1 MLSAVKSAAE
11 RGRWAEAWLALEPLL
26 ADPITRGS
34 FDVLVTAHLLAL
46 RLALDTR
53 RAWTIR
59 GLRRDHAAR
68 RATWSL
74 AICELLRT
82 GRAFD
87 ALALATR
94 ADLPAPRDAE
104 ETIGAHLATA
114 RVRSHFRDFERAH
127 EELAASEAIDA
138 RDARIALERAWTL
151 QDEDRRADALAVCRA
166 ARAAAPDEPRLAE
179 QECWLLDDAG
189 HDDTLAVLAERAV
202 SMQSPQITAMLAERR
217 FERGELDAAES
228 AAQRVLAQRPL
239 GRRLHHGMHH
249 LLVRIARAR
258 GDDAGALQHARAGGR
273 GLRTWTER
281 LAAGAHGPRVTLP
294 VPFVRQDHVTCSP
307 ATMAS
312 LLAFHGQV
320 VPQAAIAARITYD
333 GTPDHGEL
341 RWADEQG
348 FAIRFFEFDA
358 SAARRL
364 IDLGQPFAISMRSEN
379 SGHRVA
385 LCGYDAALDTFLLR
399 DPGSSFVRE
408 VDAKWLTSVTADKGG
423 LCALIAPRDVLERVP
438 QDVTPRADAC
448 VELVRLRHDLA
459 ERRLHDAARR
469 AAAIEHVTE
478 GTVRWEARFALAN
491 EHRDRRAA
499 TRLFA
504 ERLDASP
511 DDGYWQNAYAWA
523 LGNEGRWREMREF
536 LEARCRRRGASPHLA
551 IKLADHI
558 RENAADRATAEALV
572 RKALRRLGGD
582 ARSARALPDVI
593 WHDVARRA
601 EAAELYRV
609 VACLAPYDESLA
621 RSCATA
627 YAQIGRRDEGL
638 VWLRERVDRLGER
651 SSDPSVTLADALRD
665 AGRPEDALDVLRSA
679 CVHHADVDVRF
690 ELFDALL
697 VAGHHDEAAATLD
710 AIGARGRPV
719 DRELA
724 AHRLARA
731 RGHHADALR
740 ALDRAAAADPCSTLA
755 LERRLHALLEHRGRD
770 AALAVADTAIAERG
784 DDPRLMIVV
793 LDFLERIEDRERAG
807 ALLRRLVDEHPDEPW
822 LRARLAT
829 HLVNT
834 GAADDALR
842 ELAELE
848 RTMPDVARTWL
859 DLGRARAALGDTR
872 AAHAAARRALD
883 VAPYD
888 GYALRLA
895 LEYAPDPAAAGAVF
909 EDLAARWLQEP
920 GAPDADALRA
930 YLGFAD
936 GHVADAI
943 LERFLGDLEARFA
956 DARDLR
962 IARVRFLES
971 RDAAEALAR
980 AERLAADFPWD
991 PELARLRGR
1000 CLRAVDRRDD
1010 ERLVLEEVLARYPND
1025 AAAWV
1030 QLGSSHEDDGRLADA
1045 RISYERGLARV
1056 PGNAY
1061 LHGWLADVQ
1070 WKLGERDAALR
1081 SIARACELDRDYAW
1095 AFGRF
1100 VLWLGAVG
1108 REIDALGVAEELVR
1122 SNPRWAVAHD
1132 VHATALGQLG
1142 RHAERLDALRAA
1154 LAIDPRIGHAREGLI
1169 DGLVELKRF
1178 DEARAVVTEGLR
1190 LLGDDHDLALVD
1202 ARILRTRGELE
1213 ASRTALRALLDA
1225 HPDFERGWITLLEW
1239 LEAEHR
1245 HEEILAIA
1253 KQVPAALADSAV
1265 LHVYAADAHFARD
1278 DFAAAE
1284 AALGRAL
1291 AADPSHA
1298 WAKHR
1303 LATHLLANRRASAA
1317 LELLGDD
1324 DPHSLPAWQAAL
1336 VARAAAA
1343 CGKPE
1348 LAGRG
1353 FRRLLQHAE
1362 VDPTLLADADSALR
1376 TAAKRT
1382 RRAVLA
1388 ELDRDASVVVRE
1400 NLLHLAAMRGDAR
1413 GFYRGITRLC
1423 TDLPS
1428 PASELPIA
1436 RLLYTAR
1443 TKLPVARTAKWAKAH
1458 LRDPIADPEAFGRLA
1473 YALSGKDGA
1482 AVLAALAS
1490 QGWRRVGVQAWMLAN
1505 VADAFLEL
1513 GRLDDVIAVSR
1524 HALDDL
1530 PHDHSAWWH
1539 ERFLREVALRRGDAK
1554 PCLVHDRLP
1563 PAELAAERV
1572 RWLAQRLLAKLRDEP
1587 SYRARRRA
1595 LRAALPQLLAE
1606 YSRARRAERDA
1617 SDPDDLRGKELLRA
1631 CPTLATLCLAG
1642 GWFGLRLGLSLAIL
1656 RALSAPR
1663 SVAR

>member
-1 MLSAVKSAAE
+1 M
-11 RGRWAEAWLALEPLL
+11 
-26 ADPITRGS
+26 
-34 FDVLVTAHLLAL
+34 
-46 RLALDTR
+46 
-53 RAWTIR
+53 
-59 GLRRDHAAR
+59 
-68 RATWSL
+68 
-74 AICELLRT
+74 
-82 GRAFD
+82 
-87 ALALATR
+87 
-94 ADLPAPRDAE
+94 
-104 ETIGAHLATA
+104 
-114 RVRSHFRDFERAH
+114 
-127 EELAASEAIDA
+127 
-138 RDARIALERAWTL
+138 
-151 QDEDRRADALAVCRA
+151 
-166 ARAAAPDEPRLAE
+166 
-179 QECWLLDDAG
+179 
-189 HDDTLAVLAERAV
+189 
-202 SMQSPQITAMLAERR
+202 
-217 FERGELDAAES
+217 
-228 AAQRVLAQRPL
+228 
-239 GRRLHHGMHH
+239 
-249 LLVRIARAR
+249 
-258 GDDAGALQHARAGGR
+258 
-273 GLRTWTER
+273 
-281 LAAGAHGPRVTLP
+281 
-294 VPFVRQDHVTCSP
+294 PFVRQDHVTCSP

-358 SAARRL
+358 DAARRL

-385 LCGYDAALDTFLLR
+385 LCGYDEALDTFLLR
-399 DPGSSFVRE
+399 DPGSSLVRE

-438 QDVTPRADAC
+438 QDATPHADAC

-469 AAAIEHVTE
+469 AAAIEHVAE
-478 GTVRWEARFALAN
+478 GHVTQGHVTPATVRWEARFALAN

-627 YAQIGRRDEGL
+627 YAQIGRREEGL
-638 VWLRERVDRLGER
+638 AWLRRRVDRLGER

-665 AGRPEDALDVLRSA
+665 AGRPEEALDVLRSA
-679 CVHHADVDVRF
+679 CVHHVDVDVRF

-697 VAGHHDEAAATLD
+697 AAGRHDEAGATLD

-731 RGHHADALR
+731 RGDHAEALR
-740 ALDRAAAADPCSTLA
+740 ALERAAAADPGSTLA

-770 AALAVADTAIAERG
+770 AALAAADTAVTERG

-793 LDFLERIEDRERAG
+793 LDFLERIEDRERG
-807 ALLRRLVDEHPDEPW
+807 GVLLRRLVDEHPDEPW

-859 DLGRARAALGDTR
+859 DTGRARAALGDTA

-883 VAPYD
+883 VAPHD

-909 EDLAARWLQEP
+909 EVLAARWLQEP

-936 GHVADAI
+936 GHVADTI
-943 LERFLGDLEARFA
+943 LDRFLGDLEARFA

-971 RDAAEALAR
+971 RDPAGALVR

-1000 CLRAVDRRDD
+1000 CLRLVDRRDD
-1010 ERLVLEEVLARYPND
+1010 ERLVLEEILARYPND
-1025 AAAWV
+1025 ATAWV
-1030 QLGSSHEDDGRLADA
+1030 QLGSSFEDDGRLADA
-1045 RISYERGLARV
+1045 RVRYERGLARV

-1070 WKLGERDAALR
+1070 WKLGERDAALA

-1095 AFGRF
+1095 AFQRH

-1108 REIDALGVAEELVR
+1108 RETDALAIAEELVR
-1122 SNPRWAVAHD
+1122 SNPRWAVSHD

-1154 LAIDPRIGHAREGLI
+1154 LAIDPRIGQAREGLI

-1178 DEARAVVTEGLR
+1178 DEARAVVAEGLR
-1190 LLGDDHDLALVD
+1190 LLGDEHDLALVD
-1202 ARILRTRGELE
+1202 ARILRTQGELE
-1213 ASRTALRALLDA
+1213 TSRAALRALLDA

-1239 LEAEHR
+1239 LDAEHR

-1253 KQVPAALADSAV
+1253 RQVPAALADSAV

-1278 DFAAAE
+1278 DLEPAE
-1284 AALGRAL
+1284 TALRAAL

-1303 LATHLLANRRASAA
+1303 LATHLLANRRAAQA

-1324 DPHSLPAWQAAL
+1324 DPHAMPSWQAAL

-1343 CGKPE
+1343 CGKLE
-1348 LAGRG
+1348 LAARG

-1376 TAAKRT
+1376 SFAKRT
-1382 RRAVLA
+1382 HRAVLA
-1388 ELDRDASVVVRE
+1388 ELERDASVVVRE

-1423 TDLPS
+1423 ADLQS

-1443 TKLPVARTAKWAKAH
+1443 TRLPVARTAAWAKTH
-1458 LRDPIADPEAFGRLA
+1458 LREPIADPEAFGRLA
-1473 YALSGKDGA
+1473 YALSGREGA
-1482 AVLAALAS
+1482 SVLAALAT

-1513 GRLDDVIAVSR
+1513 GRLDDVVAVSR

-1539 ERFLREVALRRGDAK
+1539 ERHLREVALRRGDAK
-1554 PCLVHDRLP
+1554 PCLLNDRLP
-1563 PAELAAERV
+1563 PAELAAEGV
-1572 RWLAQRLLAKLRDEP
+1572 RWLAQRLLARLRDEP
-1587 SYRARRRA
+1587 SFRARRRA
-1595 LRAALPQLLAE
+1595 LRTELPQLLAGFA
-1606 YSRARRAERDA
+1606 RARREERDA
-1617 SDPDDLRGKELLRA
+1617 SDPADLRGIELLRA
-1631 CPTLATLCLAG
+1631 CPCLATLCLAG
-1642 GWFGLRLGLSLAIL
+1642 GQVGLRLGQGLGIL
-1656 RALSAPR
+1656 RAAT
-1663 SVAR
+1663 ATTT